1 MESCKCLLIV
11 NTAGLCKALGY
22 QSTLYLSIE
31 PSGLYLTVNTHVHPI
46 VVFPLGKLIKS
57 QVPFISRALISSM
70 IASLYLRTT
79 RASYVDF
86 GIATEDMLVVKAL
99 KELDNLWYD
108 TYLKIG
114 CMVQD
119 LVPFLRAT
127 GISRSLEVLESEI
140 EEKIGKIVPSWVPMT
155 SFDSWIVAKV

>member
-1 MESCKCLLIV
+1 
-11 NTAGLCKALGY
+11 
-22 QSTLYLSIE
+22 
-31 PSGLYLTVNTHVHPI
+31 
-46 VVFPLGKLIKS
+46 
-57 QVPFISRALISSM
+57 M

-79 RASYVDF
+79 RASCIDF

-99 KELDNLWYD
+99 KELNNLWYD

-127 GISRSLEVLESEI
+127 GISRSLEAVFL
-140 EEKIGKIVPSWVPMT
+140 KALVGRALRRALRRGA
-155 SFDSWIVAKV
+155 AKTR

>member
-1 MESCKCLLIV
+1 
-11 NTAGLCKALGY
+11 
-22 QSTLYLSIE
+22 
-31 PSGLYLTVNTHVHPI
+31 
-46 VVFPLGKLIKS
+46 
-57 QVPFISRALISSM
+57 M

-79 RASYVDF
+79 RASCIDF

-99 KELDNLWYD
+99 KELENLWYD

-127 GISRSLEVLESEI
+127 GISRSLKVLESEL
-140 EEKIGKIVPSWVPMT
+140 EERIGKTVPSWVPMT
-155 SFDSWIVAKV
+155 SFDSWIVARV